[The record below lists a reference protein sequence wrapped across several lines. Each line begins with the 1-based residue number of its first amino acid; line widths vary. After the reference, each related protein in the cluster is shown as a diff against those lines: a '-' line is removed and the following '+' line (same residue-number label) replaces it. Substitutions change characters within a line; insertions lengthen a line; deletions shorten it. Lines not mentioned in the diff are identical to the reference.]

1 MNAVARS
8 NNRFLSLNFSSM
20 NIVPTQFVTDAKG
33 KRVSVI
39 LPVEVYDQMLEILD
53 DLDDVQLY
61 DQAKTQ
67 PSDMISA
74 EDAFSALDKQHQS

>member
-1 MNAVARS
+1 MNT
-8 NNRFLSLNFSSM
+8 
-20 NIVPTQFVTDAKG
+20 VPTQFVTDSQG

-61 DQAKTQ
+61 DQAKAQ

-74 EDAFSALDKQHQS
+74 EDVFSALDKQHQP